1 MASQE
6 MGGMEEWWVA
16 VLATRKVNFLL
27 EGLGFGLFSALWLVA
42 FENLNPELPDVAFQW
57 KSEVGISWWNMIL
70 HDGNWFFKKIE
81 SLEKSK

>member
-1 MASQE
+1 M
-6 MGGMEEWWVA
+6 A

-57 KSEVGISWWNMIL
+57 KSEVGISW
-70 HDGNWFFKKIE
+70 
-81 SLEKSK
+81 